1 MRHLPLLP
9 LALFVATYLGL
20 AAGRLPRL
28 ALDRTGC
35 ALLGAIAFLASGTL
49 DLGQAAASVDTA
61 ALAVLFGMMLLSEQY
76 QLSGLYAAIGKRLGR
91 VRDPRHL
98 LAGTIVVAAA
108 LSAVLTNDV
117 ICFAL
122 TPLLARALLASRRDP
137 LPYLLGLAAASNLG
151 SALTPIGNP
160 QNILIAQRL
169 HLHFLPFVAACA
181 MPVVLSLAL
190 LYALLVR
197 RVLRAPAADRTGRPV
212 GAPAGRTAGVARAG
226 AAWALRD
233 RAAGE
238 RAERRLAPLA
248 SGEPREDAPASG
260 DAGSGDA
267 APDGSVEAAAEVGPA
282 TAAATGTPAPAAAVA
297 AVDGSPRRELGPRRL
312 GWPAAKAVGLTVLA
326 VCLFLTPVP
335 AALTALG
342 VAGGVL
348 LSRRAATRAL
358 LDAVDWPLLALFV
371 SLFIVVRGFE
381 ASGWAAA
388 AAAALAAH
396 GAGLFHPAALVTVTA
411 VLSNLVSNVPATML
425 LLPLVGRQPATGYA
439 LALASTFAGNALLVG
454 SIANLIV
461 AERARFSG
469 IEISFFAYC
478 RVGIPLTLLTLAAG
492 AWWLS

>member
-1 MRHLPLLP
+1 MRDLPLLP
-9 LALFVATYLGL
+9 LALFIATYLGL
-20 AAGRLPRL
+20 AAGRIPRL

-35 ALLGAIAFLASGTL
+35 ALLGAIAFLVSGTL

-76 QLSGLYAAIGKRLGR
+76 QLSGLYAAIGTRLAR
-91 VRDPRHL
+91 VSDPRHL
-98 LAGTIVVAAA
+98 LAGTILVAAA
-108 LSAVLTNDV
+108 LSALLTNDV

-122 TPLLARALLASRRDP
+122 TPVLTRALLASRRDP
-137 LPYLLGLAAASNLG
+137 LPYLLALAAASNLG

-169 HLHFLPFVAACA
+169 HLQFLPFVVACA
-181 MPVVLSLAL
+181 APVALSLAL
-190 LYALLVR
+190 LYLLLVR
-197 RVLRAPAADRTGRPV
+197 RVAREAAAGTANRAATASAEIS
-212 GAPAGRTAGVARAG
+212 GA
-226 AAWALRD
+226 AAWAMGG
-233 RAAGE
+233 RASEDMA
-238 RAERRLAPLA
+238 ARRLAPLA
-248 SGEPREDAPASG
+248 GGEPPEGALAAGGASRAPVT
-260 DAGSGDA
+260 AGGA
-267 APDGSVEAAAEVGPA
+267 RQLAW
-282 TAAATGTPAPAAAVA
+282 
-297 AVDGSPRRELGPRRL
+297 
-312 GWPAAKAVGLTVLA
+312 WPAAKAVGLTALA
-326 VCLFLTPVP
+326 VVLFLTPVP

-381 ASGWAAA
+381 LSGWAAA

-396 GAGLFHPAALVTVTA
+396 GAALFHPAALVTVTA

-425 LLPLVGRQPATGYA
+425 LLPMVGHRPATGYA

-461 AERARFSG
+461 AERAAALGVRIGFRDHLRLG
-469 IEISFFAYC
+469 L
-478 RVGIPLTLLTLAAG
+478 PLTAASLALAAG
-492 AWWLS
+492 AVALWR

>member
-20 AAGRLPRL
+20 AAGRIPRL

-76 QLSGLYAAIGKRLGR
+76 QLSGLYAAIGHRLAR
-91 VRDPRHL
+91 VRNPRHL

-181 MPVVLSLAL
+181 VPVVLSLAL
-190 LYALLVR
+190 LNALLVG
-197 RVLRAPAADRTGRPV
+197 RVVRAAAPDGVGRPAA
-212 GAPAGRTAGVARAG
+212 APAGHAGE
-226 AAWALRD
+226 AAWAMRD

-248 SGEPREDAPASG
+248 SGEPPEEVPAR
-260 DAGSGDA
+260 GDA
-267 APDGSVEAAAEVGPA
+267 AG
-282 TAAATGTPAPAAAVA
+282 APAAGAGPAAAAAAAASVA
-297 AVDGSPRRELGPRRL
+297 AEDGSPRRERGPRRL

-358 LDAVDWPLLALFV
+358 LEAVDWPLLALFV

-396 GAGLFHPAALVTVTA
+396 GAGLFHPAVLVTVTA

-425 LLPLVGRQPATGYA
+425 LLPLVGHQPATGYA
-439 LALASTFAGNALLVG
+439 LALASTFSGNALLVG

-461 AERARFSG
+461 VERAAALGVRIGFRDHLRLG
-469 IEISFFAYC
+469 L
-478 RVGIPLTLLTLAAG
+478 PLAVMSLALAAG
-492 AWWLS
+492 AVALWR

>member
-20 AAGRLPRL
+20 ATGRIPRL

-35 ALLGAIAFLASGTL
+35 ALLGAIAFLVSGTL
-49 DLGQAAASVDTA
+49 DLGQAAAGVDTA

-76 QLSGLYAAIGKRLGR
+76 HLSGLYAAIGQRLAR
-91 VRDPRHL
+91 VDDPRQL

-137 LPYLLGLAAASNLG
+137 LPYLLALAAASNLG

-169 HLHFLPFVAACA
+169 QLHFLPFVAACA
-181 MPVVLSLAL
+181 LPVVLSLAL

-197 RVLRAPAADRTGRPV
+197 RVVRAAAADREEQPV
-212 GAPAGRTAGVARAG
+212 AAPAGRIAEAASAG
-226 AAWALRD
+226 AARPPRE

-238 RAERRLAPLA
+238 RAKRRLEPLA
-248 SGEPREDAPASG
+248 GGEPPEEAPG
-260 DAGSGDA
+260 G
-267 APDGSVEAAAEVGPA
+267 
-282 TAAATGTPAPAAAVA
+282 
-297 AVDGSPRRELGPRRL
+297 RL
-312 GWPAAKAVGLTVLA
+312 GWPAVKAVGLTVLA
-326 VCLFLTPVP
+326 ICLFLTPVP

-396 GAGLFHPAALVTVTA
+396 GAGLFHPAVLVTVTA

-425 LLPLVGRQPATGYA
+425 LLPLVGAQPATGYA
-439 LALASTFAGNALLVG
+439 LALAGTFAGNALLVG

-461 AERARFSG
+461 AERAAAFG
-469 IEISFFAYC
+469 IRIGF
-478 RVGIPLTLLTLAAG
+478 RDHLRLGLPLTLVSLALAAG
-492 AWWLS
+492 AVALGR